1 MLDNLNGGQEG
12 SMKIWARL
20 SLAILIGLMVLS
32 TSPSVLAT
40 PASAARQVLIIHSY
54 HAGLSWT
61 ESVMDGIRE
70 ALRQKH
76 DEVQISAEF
85 LDARRYP
92 GHDHARQI
100 RDVIVAKLQGAPPD
114 LVIAADNAALEF
126 VLARREQL
134 LAQVPIVFCGINS
147 FTPSMIA
154 DHRQITGVAEDVSV
168 AETVALALR
177 LHPGTRELIVL
188 GRTSVPADKANRDSF
203 AAALPALPAQLKIS
217 FWDDLPLPEL
227 QARLVGLKEGAV
239 VFLNGLLEEENG
251 RQLMYGETTAWVCR
265 HSAAPVY
272 SLWDVYLGYGI
283 VGGKLISG
291 YRQGQL
297 AGEMARRI
305 LLGESADA
313 LPVVN
318 ALDANRYIFDF
329 RQLEKLNI
337 PLTELP
343 EGAVVVNRPYSFYHQ
358 YKTLV
363 WATAALVLVLSS
375 LVVLLGLTVVR
386 RRRAE
391 AALRQ
396 ANLVVE
402 NSPVVLFRW
411 KASEG
416 WPVALVSK
424 NVIQFGYAPEE
435 LLSGAVSFSS
445 LVHPEDLERVTTEV
459 QAHSA
464 CGLDQ
469 FRQQYRLI
477 TKAGEVRWVD
487 DHTVIERGPGGRI
500 ASYEGTI
507 IDITERQRAEAA
519 LQESERK
526 FRDLAEK
533 SVVGVYLTQD
543 MAFKY
548 VNERFAAIHG
558 YSVAE
563 MTGKMAADAAI
574 FPEDRP
580 VVAEMVRQRKKGE
593 APSLQAAVFRIV
605 TKNGELRYVEDY
617 STNTLYR
624 GRPAMIGTVVDITE
638 RKQAEEA
645 LRQNEGVLRSLL
657 EATPAGVGLLVDRVF
672 QRVNPALCRMTGYL
686 EREIIGMKT
695 RVLYPDE
702 ETYSSVGR
710 ELYENMTKT
719 GLGVMETRLKRKDG
733 ELIEVLLCLSPFDP
747 TDASKGVTAT
757 VLDITERK
765 QAEEETR
772 RLRNYL
778 SNIINSMPSVL
789 VGVDVNGCVTQWN
802 SAAEKTTGIEM
813 TQARGQPLDRVL
825 PMMHRQLD
833 QLRQAMRTR
842 TVLTWAKVPRIVDGE
857 LRYEDVTVYPLISND
872 LEGAVIRV
880 DDVTERVRIE
890 EMMVQSEKML
900 SVGGLAAGMAHEIN
914 NPLGVILQA
923 CQNILRRCSLDLPA
937 NKRVAEECGGN
948 LSVLWQYLHQRDIFT
963 FLEDIR
969 ESGQRAA
976 EIVRNMLSFSRK
988 AEGTGTAVDLA
999 DLLER
1004 TVALAA
1010 SDYDLKKHY
1019 DFRQIEIVRE
1029 YQPGT
1034 PRIICQAGKIQQVFL
1049 NILRNGAQ
1057 AMRTG
1062 EGTGRASRFMLRVRP
1077 DDAMVRVEIE
1087 DNGPGM
1093 DEATRKRV
1101 FEPFYTTKPPG
1112 SGTGLGLS
1120 VSYFIITKNH
1130 GGMLTVESSPGVGT
1144 RFIIRLPAAKDA
1156 G

>member
-1 MLDNLNGGQEG
+1 MLDKLEGEQEG

-20 SLAILIGLMVLS
+20 SLAILSGLMVLS

-92 GHDHARQI
+92 GHEHARQI
-100 RDVIVAKLQGAPPD
+100 REVIVAKLQRLAPD

-126 VLARREQL
+126 VLALREQL

-203 AAALPALPAQLKIS
+203 AAALPALPTQLKIS

-239 VFLNGLLEEENG
+239 VFLNGLLEEESG

-329 RQLEKLNI
+329 HQLERLSI
-337 PLTELP
+337 PLNELP
-343 EGAVVVNRPYSFYHQ
+343 EGAEVVNRPYSFYQQ
-358 YKTLV
+358 YKTLA

-375 LVVLLGLTVVR
+375 LVVLLSLTVVR
-386 RRRAE
+386 RR
-391 AALRQ
+391 
-396 ANLVVE
+396 
-402 NSPVVLFRW
+402 
-411 KASEG
+411 
-416 WPVALVSK
+416 
-424 NVIQFGYAPEE
+424 
-435 LLSGAVSFSS
+435 
-445 LVHPEDLERVTTEV
+445 
-459 QAHSA
+459 
-464 CGLDQ
+464 
-469 FRQQYRLI
+469 
-477 TKAGEVRWVD
+477 
-487 DHTVIERGPGGRI
+487 
-500 ASYEGTI
+500 
-507 IDITERQRAEAA
+507 
-519 LQESERK
+519 
-526 FRDLAEK
+526 
-533 SVVGVYLTQD
+533 
-543 MAFKY
+543 
-548 VNERFAAIHG
+548 
-558 YSVAE
+558 
-563 MTGKMAADAAI
+563 
-574 FPEDRP
+574 
-580 VVAEMVRQRKKGE
+580 
-593 APSLQAAVFRIV
+593 AAV
-605 TKNGELRYVEDY
+605 
-617 STNTLYR
+617 
-624 GRPAMIGTVVDITE
+624 
-638 RKQAEEA
+638 EA

-657 EATPAGVGLLVDRVF
+657 EATPAGVALLVDRVF
-672 QRVNPALCRMTGYL
+672 QRVNPALCKMTGYL
-686 EREIIGMKT
+686 EREIVGMKT

-702 ETYSSVGR
+702 ETYSRVGW
-710 ELYENMTKT
+710 ELYENMTKS
-719 GLGVMETRLKRKDG
+719 GLGVLETRLKRKDG
-733 ELIEVLLCLSPFDP
+733 ELIEALLCLSPFDP

-802 SAAEKTTGIEM
+802 AAAEKATGIEM
-813 TQARGQPLDRVL
+813 AQARGQSLDRVL

-923 CQNILRRCSLDLPA
+923 CQNILRRCSPDLPA
-937 NKRVAEECGGN
+937 NKRVAEECGAN
-948 LSVLWQYLHQRDIFT
+948 LSVLRQYLQRREILT

-969 ESGQRAA
+969 QSGQRAA
-976 EIVRNMLSFSRK
+976 EIVANMLSFSRK
-988 AEGTGTAVDLA
+988 AEGTGTAVDLG

-1034 PRIICQAGKIQQVFL
+1034 PRIVCQAGKIQQVFL

-1062 EGTGRASRFMLRVRP
+1062 EGTGRAPRFMLRVRP

-1101 FEPFYTTKPPG
+1101 FEPFFTTKPPG

-1120 VSYFIITKNH
+1120 VSYFIITEDH
-1130 GGMLTVESSPGVGT
+1130 GGMMTVESSPGVGT

-1156 G
+1156 V

>member
-1 MLDNLNGGQEG
+1 MLDNLEGEQEG

-20 SLAILIGLMVLS
+20 SLAILIGSMVLFP
-32 TSPSVLAT
+32 SPSVLAAT
-40 PASAARQVLIIHSY
+40 ASASRQVLIIQSY

-61 ESVMDGIRE
+61 DSVMDGIRE

-92 GHDHARQI
+92 GHEHARQI
-100 RDVIVAKLQGAPPD
+100 REVIVAKLQGSAPD

-126 VLARREQL
+126 VLAQREQL
-134 LAQVPIVFCGINS
+134 LARVPIVFCGINN

-168 AETVALALR
+168 VETVALALR

-203 AAALPALPAQLKIS
+203 AAALPALPTQLKIS

-239 VFLNGLLEEENG
+239 VFLNGLLEEESG

-272 SLWDVYLGYGI
+272 SLWDVFLGYGI

-318 ALDANRYIFDF
+318 ALDANRHMFDF
-329 RQLEKLNI
+329 HQLEKLNI

-343 EGAVVVNRPYSFYHQ
+343 DGAVVVNRPYSFYQQ

-375 LVVLLGLTVVR
+375 LVVLLGLTLVR
-386 RRRAE
+386 RRAAE

-424 NVIQFGYAPEE
+424 NVNQFGYTPEE

-445 LVHPEDLERVTTEV
+445 LVHPEDLERVTTDV

-469 FRQQYRLI
+469 FRQQYRLV

-487 DHTVIERGPGGRI
+487 DHTVIVRGPDGRI
-500 ASYEGTI
+500 ASYQCTI
-507 IDITERQRAEAA
+507 I
-519 LQESERK
+519 
-526 FRDLAEK
+526 
-533 SVVGVYLTQD
+533 
-543 MAFKY
+543 
-548 VNERFAAIHG
+548 
-558 YSVAE
+558 
-563 MTGKMAADAAI
+563 
-574 FPEDRP
+574 
-580 VVAEMVRQRKKGE
+580 
-593 APSLQAAVFRIV
+593 
-605 TKNGELRYVEDY
+605 
-617 STNTLYR
+617 
-624 GRPAMIGTVVDITE
+624 
-638 RKQAEEA
+638 
-645 LRQNEGVLRSLL
+645 
-657 EATPAGVGLLVDRVF
+657 
-672 QRVNPALCRMTGYL
+672 
-686 EREIIGMKT
+686 
-695 RVLYPDE
+695 
-702 ETYSSVGR
+702 
-710 ELYENMTKT
+710 
-719 GLGVMETRLKRKDG
+719 
-733 ELIEVLLCLSPFDP
+733 
-747 TDASKGVTAT
+747 
-757 VLDITERK
+757 DITERK

-802 SAAEKTTGIEM
+802 AAAEKATGIEM

-825 PMMHRQLD
+825 PMRHRQLD

-842 TVLTWAKVPRIVDGE
+842 TVLTWAKVPRIVDAE

-900 SVGGLAAGMAHEIN
+900 SVGGLAAGMAHEVN

-923 CQNILRRCSLDLPA
+923 CQNILRRTSPDLA
-937 NKRVAEECGGN
+937 MNLHVAEQCGTS
-948 LSVLWQYLHQRDIFT
+948 LSSLRQYLERREILT
-963 FLEDIR
+963 FLDDIR
-969 ESGQRAA
+969 QSGQRAA
-976 EIVRNMLSFSRK
+976 EIVANMLSFSRK
-988 AEGTGTAVDLA
+988 TEGRRSSADLA
-999 DLLER
+999 DLLDR
-1004 TVALAA
+1004 TLVLAA
-1010 SDYDLKKHY
+1010 SDYDLKKHH
-1019 DFRQIEIVRE
+1019 DFRQIEIRRE
-1029 YQPGT
+1029 YQAGT
-1034 PRIICQAGKIQQVFL
+1034 PPAICQAGEIQQVFL
-1049 NILRNGAQ
+1049 NILRNGAE
-1057 AMRTG
+1057 AMMTAG
-1062 EGTGRASRFMLRVRP
+1062 ELIPKPQFVLRVSR
-1077 DDAMVRVEIE
+1077 DQGMVRVEIE

-1093 DEATRKRV
+1093 DEATRRRV
-1101 FEPFYTTKPPG
+1101 FEPFFTTKPPG

-1120 VSYFIITKNH
+1120 VSYFIITENH
-1130 GGMLTVESSPGVGT
+1130 GGAMSVESTPEVGT
-1144 RFIIRLPAAKDA
+1144 RFIIQLPEA
-1156 G
+1156 GRGP

>member
-1 MLDNLNGGQEG
+1 MLDKLEGEQEG

-20 SLAILIGLMVLS
+20 SLAILSGLMVLS

-61 ESVMDGIRE
+61 DSVMDGIRE

-92 GHDHARQI
+92 GHEHARQI
-100 RDVIVAKLQGAPPD
+100 REVIVAKLQRLAPD

-126 VLARREQL
+126 VLALREQL

-168 AETVALALR
+168 AETVALVLR

-203 AAALPALPAQLKIS
+203 AAALPALPTQLKIS

-239 VFLNGLLEEENG
+239 VFLNGLLEEESG

-329 RQLEKLNI
+329 HQLERLSI
-337 PLTELP
+337 PLNELP
-343 EGAVVVNRPYSFYHQ
+343 EGAEVVNRPYSFYQQ
-358 YKTLV
+358 YKTLA

-375 LVVLLGLTVVR
+375 LVVLLSLTVVR
-386 RRRAE
+386 RR
-391 AALRQ
+391 
-396 ANLVVE
+396 
-402 NSPVVLFRW
+402 
-411 KASEG
+411 
-416 WPVALVSK
+416 
-424 NVIQFGYAPEE
+424 
-435 LLSGAVSFSS
+435 
-445 LVHPEDLERVTTEV
+445 
-459 QAHSA
+459 
-464 CGLDQ
+464 
-469 FRQQYRLI
+469 
-477 TKAGEVRWVD
+477 
-487 DHTVIERGPGGRI
+487 
-500 ASYEGTI
+500 
-507 IDITERQRAEAA
+507 
-519 LQESERK
+519 
-526 FRDLAEK
+526 
-533 SVVGVYLTQD
+533 
-543 MAFKY
+543 
-548 VNERFAAIHG
+548 
-558 YSVAE
+558 
-563 MTGKMAADAAI
+563 
-574 FPEDRP
+574 
-580 VVAEMVRQRKKGE
+580 
-593 APSLQAAVFRIV
+593 AAV
-605 TKNGELRYVEDY
+605 
-617 STNTLYR
+617 
-624 GRPAMIGTVVDITE
+624 
-638 RKQAEEA
+638 EA

-657 EATPAGVGLLVDRVF
+657 EATPAGVGLLMDRVF
-672 QRVNPALCRMTGYL
+672 QRVNPALCKMTGYL

-702 ETYSSVGR
+702 ETYSRVGR

-719 GLGVMETRLKRKDG
+719 GLGVMETRLQRKDG

-765 QAEEETR
+765 QAEEEAR

-802 SAAEKTTGIEM
+802 AAAEKATGIEM
-813 TQARGQPLDRVL
+813 AQARGQSLDRVL

-833 QLRQAMRTR
+833 QLQQATRTR
-842 TVLTWAKVPRIVDGE
+842 TVLTWAKVSRIVDGE

-923 CQNILRRCSLDLPA
+923 CQNILRRCSPDLPA
-937 NKRVAEECGGN
+937 NKRVAEECGAN
-948 LSVLWQYLHQRDIFT
+948 LSVLWQYLQRREILT
-963 FLEDIR
+963 FLEDVR
-969 ESGQRAA
+969 QSGQRAA
-976 EIVRNMLSFSRK
+976 EIVANMLSFSRK
-988 AEGTGTAVDLA
+988 AEGTGTAVDLG

-1034 PRIICQAGKIQQVFL
+1034 PPIICQAGKIQQVFL

-1062 EGTGRASRFMLRVRP
+1062 EGTGRAPRFMLRVRP

-1101 FEPFYTTKPPG
+1101 FEPFFTTKPPG

-1120 VSYFIITKNH
+1120 VSYFIITEDH
-1130 GGMLTVESSPGVGT
+1130 GGMMTVESSPGVGT

-1156 G
+1156 V